1 MKIKAII
8 FDMDGVLID
17 SEQLH
22 ELSGN
27 NVLEKFGLSVDK
39 KDDYYFKGSTDQDF
53 YTHLIQKHKLQTTHE
68 KLSKER
74 NQKYLELA
82 RQELGAF
89 PNTEK
94 VLHELHKKYVLAITT
109 SGSKSTVNLMFEK
122 FEWKKYFKAVTTCEE
137 VNYGKPN
144 PEPYLKTIQKL
155 KLKPSEC
162 IVVEDALKGIE
173 SAKLAGAHVIA
184 VTHSFPEEQ
193 ITQHK
198 IKPDQIAHNL
208 LEVLEKIKEIER
220 NFNKHK

>member
-22 ELSGN
+22 VKSGN
-27 NVLEKFGLSVDK
+27 TVLEKFGLTLDNQ
-39 KDDYYFKGSTDQDF
+39 DDYNFKGSTDQDF
-53 YTHLIQKHKLQTTHE
+53 YTHLIQKHKLKTTHE
-68 KLSKER
+68 ELSKER

-89 PNTEK
+89 PNIEK
-94 VLHELHKKYVLAITT
+94 VLHELSKKYVLAITT
-109 SGSKSTVNLMFEK
+109 SGPKSTVNLMFKK
-122 FEWKKYFKAVTTCEE
+122 FGWKKYFKVVTTCEE

-144 PEPYLKTIQKL
+144 PEPYLKTIEKL

-162 IVVEDALKGIE
+162 IVIEDALKGIE
-173 SAKLAGAHVIA
+173 SGKLAGAYVIA

-193 ITQHK
+193 IIKHK

-208 LEVLEKIKEIER
+208 LDVLEKIKEIEET
-220 NFNKHK
+220 K